1 MRSKKYLFFQ
11 ITVSFVSASCFS
23 FLIVLGRWRMKI
35 ISLSFQREF
44 SPLRSRSKESMRDSF
59 FSSLLL
65 VGEAKK
71 RGASPRAIDGAKN
84 LKITRTA
91 GSHSCSR
98 LDTHT
103 SHLSPNGNPIN
114 NNPRDWM
121 LIIPLLPQVT
131 LSLSPS
137 LSLSLY
143 LYPSAYLSTIVNNFQ
158 H

>member
-1 MRSKKYLFFQ
+1 
-11 ITVSFVSASCFS
+11 
-23 FLIVLGRWRMKI
+23 
-35 ISLSFQREF
+35 
-44 SPLRSRSKESMRDSF
+44 MRDSF

-121 LIIPLLPQVT
+121 LIIPLLPQPIADHIYINTVQGDGSSEQQNKEKFT
-131 LSLSPS
+131 CTTFQVS
-137 LSLSLY
+137 
-143 LYPSAYLSTIVNNFQ
+143 VNFW
-158 H
+158 